1 MQSGEPA
8 MPKLEQQ
15 MQGSA
20 LLTGE
25 QIRLEAQ
32 RPAHDGAYYAA
43 CRAVTKVQKELRY
56 LWLEHRRRLTN
67 VSGTIND
74 VPF

>member
-1 MQSGEPA
+1 
-8 MPKLEQQ
+8 MPRNFEQQ

-25 QIRLEAQ
+25 QIRIEAQ

-43 CRAVTKVQKELRY
+43 CRAVTRVQKELRY
-56 LWLEHRRRLTN
+56 LWLEQRHSRIGQR
-67 VSGTIND
+67 GTIND